1 MWDLWR
7 TNGHWDRFF
16 SEFFGFPLSVSFHR
30 RSPYSYNPGMN
41 NMSVSGSSSETQSR
55 HIEIYPLDV
64 GGCVEVRTGQD
75 VMKKK
80 KLLVVQ
86 LIFFYFRKVLIRAH
100 IRYICFKHPVLC
112 LPALCLIAVSKAA
125 IVVQFRFQNSKRV

>member
-1 MWDLWR
+1 MAQAVSLR
-7 TNGHWDRFF
+7 VLRF
-16 SEFFGFPLSVSFHR
+16 SPVSIIPPSISILIYH
-30 RSPYSYNPGMN
+30 PGMN
-41 NMSVSGSSSETQSR
+41 NMSVSGSSSETQS
-55 HIEIYPLDV
+55 HPIEIYPLDV
-64 GGCVEVRTGQD
+64 GGCVEVRARQD

-80 KLLVVQ
+80 KLLLVQ

-112 LPALCLIAVSKAA
+112 SPALCLIAVSKAA